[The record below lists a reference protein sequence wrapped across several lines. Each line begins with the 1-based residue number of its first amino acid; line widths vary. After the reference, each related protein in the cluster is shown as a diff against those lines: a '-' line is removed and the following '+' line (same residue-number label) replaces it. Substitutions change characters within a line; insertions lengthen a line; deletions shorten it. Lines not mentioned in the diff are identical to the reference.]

1 MPLFM
6 DFHKGM
12 FVTVEDVKNAHI
24 ADEKVQDKYGVI
36 YHQFWVNE
44 EAGAVFCLMEGPDKE
59 SCEAVHREAHGDVA
73 CSIVEVEPG
82 FYKLLMGE
90 GHRVDRGHVHY
101 EDGTVDLGYR
111 NILVV
116 NIQAFT
122 ALTASSDYRF
132 LRTPINERKLVL
144 EKVGE
149 FHGREISWSADD
161 SLISVFNSPAN
172 AIRAAIEIQKA
183 LTEAQEKGLEK
194 DFSFYFRIGLS
205 AGQPVTEFDEFFGE
219 AIKLARRLSNIAQMN
234 EILISSLVS
243 ELCDVKEITRRH
255 GQENISVK
263 SLNTNEESFINNLF
277 KVTDKNLADENFSIE
292 SLSRDVGISRPQL
305 YRKIVMLAGRSPND
319 LIIDLRMDRAMSLL
333 KKKAGNISQI
343 AMEVGYSNPSYFAK
357 CFTKK
362 FGCTPSKYIET
373 LRVA

>member
-24 ADEKVQDKYGVI
+24 ADEKVQDKYGVK

-44 EAGAVFCLMEGPDKE
+44 EAGAVFCLMEGPDKDA
-59 SCEAVHREAHGDVA
+59 CEAVHREAHGNVA

-90 GHRVDRGHVHY
+90 GQRVERGHVQY
-101 EDGTVDLGYR
+101 EDGMVDLGYR

-122 ALTASSDYRF
+122 TLTASSDYRL
-132 LRTPINERKLVL
+132 LRSPINERKSVL
-144 EKVGE
+144 EKVAGY
-149 FHGREISWSADD
+149 HGREISWSADD
-161 SLISVFNSPAN
+161 SLISVFNSSTN
-172 AIRAAIEIQKA
+172 AFCAALEIQKA
-183 LTEAQEKGLEK
+183 LIAAQEKGRESE
-194 DFSFYFRIGLS
+194 FNFYFRIGLS

-234 EILISSLVS
+234 EVLISSLVGD
-243 ELCDVKEITRRH
+243 LCDVKEIMQRH
-255 GQENISVK
+255 GEENISVK
-263 SLNTNEESFINNLF
+263 SLNTTEESFVNNLF

-292 SLSRDVGISRPQL
+292 SLSRDIGISRPQL
-305 YRKIVMLAGRSPND
+305 YRKIVTLTGRSPND

-343 AMEVGYSNPSYFAK
+343 ALEVGYSNPSYFAK